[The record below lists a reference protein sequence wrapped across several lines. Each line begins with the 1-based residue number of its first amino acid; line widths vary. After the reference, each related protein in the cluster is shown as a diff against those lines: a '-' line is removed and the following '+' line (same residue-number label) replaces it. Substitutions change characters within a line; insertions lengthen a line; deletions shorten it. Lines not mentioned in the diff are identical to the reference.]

1 MTKAQNTGFINLDFY
16 LYITFLNNQH
26 RAVQTIN
33 TVFFLSKTRLF
44 VVVRS
49 VGYLRAT
56 ARVPTVFLPPLTP
69 RINGFSFEKP
79 LSSNKVPLPCA
90 SGVFDFY
97 GNMRC
102 GINGFMPQGFE
113 ARSVV

>member
-1 MTKAQNTGFINLDFY
+1 MAEWFKALVLKTGVEQSTEGSNPSLSV
-16 LYITFLNNQH
+16 FLPKPL
-26 RAVQTIN
+26 
-33 TVFFLSKTRLF
+33 FFG
-44 VVVRS
+44 VARS
-49 VGYLRAT
+49 VGYLRAA

-90 SGVFDFY
+90 SGVFCFY

-113 ARSVV
+113 ARNVV